1 MPRAR
6 PEPFASKFA
15 TLIRLRDR
23 ARERLDNG
31 TNRLESPFLVSVT
44 GRYSSAHRVRCIPEY
59 TREGTISWNGRVRVL
74 FPFRYAKTFRA
85 ALSVPLPL
93 CDLYGLTL
101 FSSVIAEKNVSH
113 SLSFSL
119 ILSLSLSLSL
129 SFFLSQQGS
138 QIFQRR
144 GCTNICKRIRSIDF
158 KVLSLPFFSL
168 SLSFYF

>member
-15 TLIRLRDR
+15 TLIRDR

-31 TNRLESPFLVSVT
+31 TNRLESPFLASVT

-59 TREGTISWNGRVRVL
+59 TREGTISQNGRVCVL
-74 FPFRYAKTFRA
+74 FPFRYAKTFRT

-93 CDLYGLTL
+93 CDLYSLIL
-101 FSSVIAEKNVSH
+101 FTSVIAEKNVSH
-113 SLSFSL
+113 SLILSF
-119 ILSLSLSLSL
+119 SLSLSLA
-129 SFFLSQQGS
+129 FFLSQQGS

-158 KVLSLPFFSL
+158 KVLFLPFFSL